1 MRVRVENVRFHYRLG
16 EPVLKGVTL
25 DFEGEATAIIGQ
37 NGAGKSTLVRL
48 INGLLKPVSG
58 EVRVGDWNTGD
69 FSVARL
75 ARRVGLVFQNP
86 NDQVFKSVV
95 RDEVMFG
102 PKNLG
107 MSGDTALASSRE
119 ALADVGLEGA
129 MDANPYDLSL
139 AERKLVSIASV
150 VAMNTDVVIFDE
162 PTIAQDYAGVQRI
175 GTLIEK
181 LKARGK
187 LIIAIT
193 HDMDFVAEI
202 FPRAVVLRRGEV
214 IIDGSTR
221 EVFSRP
227 DLLRDS
233 FVEPPHA
240 TQLGQ
245 ALGLSETVLSVDEA
259 VKGIKGH
266 RSRLGGLAGS
276 DTAHDQQFFQ

>member
-1 MRVRVENVRFHYRLG
+1 MRVSVENVHFHYRPG
-16 EPVLKGVTL
+16 EPVLKGVSL
-25 DFEGEATAIIGQ
+25 DFEGQATAIIGQ

-48 INGLLKPVSG
+48 INGLLKPASG
-58 EVRVGDWNTGD
+58 EVRVGGWNTRD
-69 FSVARL
+69 FSVAHL
-75 ARRVGLVFQNP
+75 AQRVGLVFQNP

-102 PKNLG
+102 PRNLG
-107 MSGDTALASSRE
+107 MPVDTALARSRE

-150 VAMNTDVVIFDE
+150 VAMNTDVIIFDE

-175 GTLIEK
+175 EALIEK

-187 LIIAIT
+187 LVIAIT
-193 HDMDFVAEI
+193 HDMDFVADI
-202 FPRAVVLRRGEV
+202 FPRTVVMRRGEV
-214 IIDGSTR
+214 IIDGPAR

-245 ALGLSETVLSVDEA
+245 ALGLSETVLSVNEA
-259 VKGIKGH
+259 VRALRG
-266 RSRLGGLAGS
+266 A
-276 DTAHDQQFFQ
+276 AHD